1 MWRAAKVCF
10 LYIGTV
16 IGAGFASG
24 REIALFFGDTA
35 PLNVALAAA
44 FMAIP
49 EALFLTAGKL
59 GVLPDN
65 TAVRTGVFIAAFSSV
80 AAMLAGCDLAL
91 YDVTGVVS
99 LGVIAAILAG
109 VLVVGGME
117 KIKLANTLLIPLL
130 LALLLAV
137 YIKSGAPVFNGSYSI
152 VKPVHYAGLDVLM
165 GGMVISR
172 EGRKLKGKE
181 IALTCVFSTL
191 FLGVVLFVLQNIVL
205 SDTLHSSMPVLA
217 VAEKVGLKTA
227 AGILIAVAIFT
238 TLVSSLDVL
247 TQYTQES
254 FSRYALS
261 HSDKA
266 SSERRFV
273 RFARKAG
280 APENKNVA
288 VFATLL
294 FLYPVSF
301 FGFDLIVD
309 TLYPFVSLC
318 GILTTGWTAFNLIMR
333 SRDKHANACACSSS
347 HSASC
352 PCPAPSSAHSR
363 AHSSARVSSVVGA
376 DDAVA
381 KTADKSVAAGGK
393 FSVCAFRGRDRN
405 RSRDVRGRD
414 SHSHRRH
421 NRLRDNRSRRH
432 SRSRLRTPR
441 RNTPLLRPRRG

>member
-99 LGVIAAILAG
+99 LGVVAAILAG

-172 EGRKLKGKE
+172 EGRKLKRKE

-205 SDTLHSSMPVLA
+205 SDDFGSSMPVLA
-217 VAEKVGLKTA
+217 VAEGVGLKIA
-227 AGILIAVAIFT
+227 AGILIVIAVFT

-247 TQYTQES
+247 TES
-254 FSRYALS
+254 ARRALGDYAAARTPS
-261 HSDKA
+261 PENPPADGRA
-266 SSERRFV
+266 SAASAKRRPFL
-273 RFARKAG
+273 RFAAFYS
-280 APENKNVA
+280 APRNRAFA
-288 VFATLL
+288 VFLNLAL
-294 FLYPVSF
+294 LYPVSF
-301 FGFDLIVD
+301 FGFDAIVD
-309 TLYPFVSLC
+309 ALYPFVGLC
-318 GILTTGWTAFNLIMR
+318 GILMTVYTAFNLFR
-333 SRDKHANACACSSS
+333 FVKSRRDKPPRRPRAAPHGGNAKRRTA
-347 HSASC
+347 AR
-352 PCPAPSSAHSR
+352 R
-363 AHSSARVSSVVGA
+363 AA
-376 DDAVA
+376 
-381 KTADKSVAAGGK
+381 
-393 FSVCAFRGRDRN
+393 
-405 RSRDVRGRD
+405 
-414 SHSHRRH
+414 
-421 NRLRDNRSRRH
+421 
-432 SRSRLRTPR
+432 LRTR
-441 RNTPLLRPRRG
+441 

>member
-130 LALLLAV
+130 LILLLCV
-137 YIKSGAPVFNGSYSI
+137 YIKSGAPVFSGSYSI

-172 EGRKLKGKE
+172 EGKKLKGKE
-181 IALTCVFSTL
+181 IALTCVLSTL

-205 SDTLHSSMPVLA
+205 SDDFGSSMPVLA
-217 VAEKVGLKTA
+217 VAESVGLKIA
-227 AGILIAVAIFT
+227 AGVLIVIAVFT

-247 TQYTQES
+247 TES
-254 FSRYALS
+254 ARRALGDYAAARTLPPENPGRGEWS
-261 HSDKA
+261 PENLLADKRTSAA
-266 SSERRFV
+266 SAKKRPFL
-273 RFARKAG
+273 RFATFYS
-280 APENKNVA
+280 APRNRAFA
-288 VFATLL
+288 VFLNLAI
-294 FLYPVSF
+294 LYPVSF
-301 FGFDLIVD
+301 FGFDAIID
-309 TLYPFVSLC
+309 ALYPFVGLC
-318 GILTTGWTAFNLIMR
+318 GILMTVYTAFNLLR
-333 SRDKHANACACSSS
+333 YHAGKRKTESNKNRALHHTSKTRQTES
-347 HSASC
+347 
-352 PCPAPSSAHSR
+352 PPAL
-363 AHSSARVSSVVGA
+363 
-376 DDAVA
+376 
-381 KTADKSVAAGGK
+381 
-393 FSVCAFRGRDRN
+393 
-405 RSRDVRGRD
+405 
-414 SHSHRRH
+414 RRH
-421 NRLRDNRSRRH
+421 GSAWEKQ
-432 SRSRLRTPR
+432 
-441 RNTPLLRPRRG
+441 

>member
-1 MWRAAKVCF
+1 MF

-191 FLGVVLFVLQNIVL
+191 FLGMVLFVLQNIVL
-205 SDTLHSSMPVLA
+205 SDDFGSSMPVLA
-217 VAEKVGLKTA
+217 VAEGVGLKIA
-227 AGILIAVAIFT
+227 AGILIVIAVFT

-247 TQYTQES
+247 TES
-254 FSRYALS
+254 ARRALGDYA
-261 HSDKA
+261 A
-266 SSERRFV
+266 
-273 RFARKAG
+273 ARIPS
-280 APENKNVA
+280 PEN
-288 VFATLL
+288 
-294 FLYPVSF
+294 Y
-301 FGFDLIVD
+301 G
-309 TLYPFVSLC
+309 
-318 GILTTGWTAFNLIMR
+318 R
-333 SRDKHANACACSSS
+333 
-347 HSASC
+347 
-352 PCPAPSSAHSR
+352 
-363 AHSSARVSSVVGA
+363 
-376 DDAVA
+376 
-381 KTADKSVAAGGK
+381 GK
-393 FSVCAFRGRDRN
+393 GSPET
-405 RSRDVRGRD
+405 
-414 SHSHRRH
+414 
-421 NRLRDNRSRRH
+421 
-432 SRSRLRTPR
+432 RLRTGALRRLRQRGVLSCALRRFIPR
-441 RNTPLLRPRRG
+441 RATARSRYF

>member
-191 FLGVVLFVLQNIVL
+191 FLGMVLFVLQNIVL
-205 SDTLHSSMPVLA
+205 SDDFGSSMPVLA
-217 VAEKVGLKTA
+217 VAEGVGLKIA
-227 AGILIAVAIFT
+227 AGILIVIAVFT

-247 TQYTQES
+247 TES
-254 FSRYALS
+254 ARRALGDYAAARTPSPENYGRGEGSPENLPA
-261 HSDKA
+261 DGRA
-266 SSERRFV
+266 SAASAKRRPFL
-273 RFARKAG
+273 RFAAFYS
-280 APENKNVA
+280 APRNRAFA
-288 VFATLL
+288 VFLNLAL
-294 FLYPVSF
+294 LYPVSF
-301 FGFDLIVD
+301 FGFDAIVD
-309 TLYPFVSLC
+309 ALYPFVGLC
-318 GILTTGWTAFNLIMR
+318 GILMTVYTAFNLFR
-333 SRDKHANACACSSS
+333 FVKSRRDKPPRRPRAAPHGGNAKRRTA
-347 HSASC
+347 AR
-352 PCPAPSSAHSR
+352 R
-363 AHSSARVSSVVGA
+363 AA
-376 DDAVA
+376 
-381 KTADKSVAAGGK
+381 
-393 FSVCAFRGRDRN
+393 
-405 RSRDVRGRD
+405 
-414 SHSHRRH
+414 
-421 NRLRDNRSRRH
+421 
-432 SRSRLRTPR
+432 LRTR
-441 RNTPLLRPRRG
+441 

>member
-172 EGRKLKGKE
+172 EGRKLKGNE

-191 FLGVVLFVLQNIVL
+191 FLGVVLAIACTHKEFYSFTNNSL
-205 SDTLHSSMPVLA
+205 S
-217 VAEKVGLKTA
+217 
-227 AGILIAVAIFT
+227 
-238 TLVSSLDVL
+238 
-247 TQYTQES
+247 
-254 FSRYALS
+254 LS
-261 HSDKA
+261 
-266 SSERRFV
+266 
-273 RFARKAG
+273 
-280 APENKNVA
+280 
-288 VFATLL
+288 
-294 FLYPVSF
+294 
-301 FGFDLIVD
+301 
-309 TLYPFVSLC
+309 
-318 GILTTGWTAFNLIMR
+318 
-333 SRDKHANACACSSS
+333 
-347 HSASC
+347 
-352 PCPAPSSAHSR
+352 
-363 AHSSARVSSVVGA
+363 
-376 DDAVA
+376 
-381 KTADKSVAAGGK
+381 
-393 FSVCAFRGRDRN
+393 
-405 RSRDVRGRD
+405 
-414 SHSHRRH
+414 
-421 NRLRDNRSRRH
+421 
-432 SRSRLRTPR
+432 
-441 RNTPLLRPRRG
+441 

>member
-65 TAVRTGVFIAAFSSV
+65 TTVRTGVFIAAFSSV

-181 IALTCVFSTL
+181 ISLTCVFSTL

-205 SDTLHSSMPVLA
+205 SDDFGSSMPVLA
-217 VAEKVGLKTA
+217 VAEGVGLKIA
-227 AGILIAVAIFT
+227 AGILIVIAVFT

-247 TQYTQES
+247 TES
-254 FSRYALS
+254 ARRALGDYAAARTPSPENYGRGKGSPENLPA
-261 HSDKA
+261 DGRA
-266 SSERRFV
+266 SAASAKRRPFL
-273 RFARKAG
+273 RFAAFYS
-280 APENKNVA
+280 APRNSAFA
-288 VFATLL
+288 VFLNLAL
-294 FLYPVSF
+294 LYPVSF
-301 FGFDLIVD
+301 FGFDAIVD
-309 TLYPFVSLC
+309 ALYPFVGLC
-318 GILTTGWTAFNLIMR
+318 GILMTVYTAFNLFR
-333 SRDKHANACACSSS
+333 FVKSRRDKPPRRPRAAPHGGNAKRRTA
-347 HSASC
+347 AR
-352 PCPAPSSAHSR
+352 R
-363 AHSSARVSSVVGA
+363 AA
-376 DDAVA
+376 
-381 KTADKSVAAGGK
+381 
-393 FSVCAFRGRDRN
+393 
-405 RSRDVRGRD
+405 
-414 SHSHRRH
+414 
-421 NRLRDNRSRRH
+421 
-432 SRSRLRTPR
+432 LRTR
-441 RNTPLLRPRRG
+441 